1 MRRFI
6 FSAIKKTSQ
15 PFLNFAGK
23 TFVATHKNFFNDLG
37 EYRFYNFLIKIND
50 LPFAILISPNQENFQ
65 VTICD
70 KKTHTAAIST
80 VSAKLKYLLKLAQC
94 NSDADALFFSRHI
107 KIEGNVAAAMALRNA
122 IERGKF
128 TSSLA
133 IPFLVILGRKAE
145 DLRSLAA
152 EFKLMRSSALRAKDD
167 EVGELRMT
175 RLG

>member
-1 MRRFI
+1 MRRLI

-23 TFVATHKNFFNDLG
+23 TFVATHQKFFDDLG

-50 LPFAILISPNQENFQ
+50 LPFAILISPNQENFH

-70 KKTHTAAIST
+70 KKTHIAAIST
-80 VSAKLKYLLKLAQC
+80 VSAKFKYLLKLAQC

-122 IERGKF
+122 IERVRF
-128 TSSLA
+128 SSSLTHLFPSSLA
-133 IPFLVILGRKAE
+133 RSAE
-145 DLRSLAA
+145 DIRSLTSKAN
-152 EFKLMRSSALRAKDD
+152 LPRSSAFQAKDD
-167 EVGELRMT
+167 ELEAT
-175 RLG
+175 

>member
-1 MRRFI
+1 MRRLI

-23 TFVATHKNFFNDLG
+23 TFVATHQKFFDDLG

-50 LPFAILISPNQENFQ
+50 LPFAILISPNQENFH

-94 NSDADALFFSRHI
+94 SSDADALFFSRHI

-122 IERGKF
+122 IERLDKKF
-128 TSSLA
+128 KFA
-133 IPFLVILGRKAE
+133 
-145 DLRSLAA
+145 
-152 EFKLMRSSALRAKDD
+152 
-167 EVGELRMT
+167 
-175 RLG
+175 